1 MNILGY
7 LIILLGGAFLI
18 GAAIFF
24 DRRGTPTFVNLLP
37 HQRGVIF
44 RQGKPLR
51 DVGSGKHR
59 VWSGTELL
67 VHGDVRPISVTFENQ
82 VVTLQDG
89 FAAAYGFSANAQV
102 VDIRKAVYSARDYT
116 QIPAAVLLRCA
127 RLHLNASNANSLKM
141 ERDSIVKRMGED
153 AKVRLKK
160 DGFDLIS
167 FRLGQLVIG
176 TTQAPQ
182 SQPAQH
188 VDE

>member
-1 MNILGY
+1 
-7 LIILLGGAFLI
+7 
-18 GAAIFF
+18 
-24 DRRGTPTFVNLLP
+24 
-37 HQRGVIF
+37 
-44 RQGKPLR
+44 
-51 DVGSGKHR
+51 
-59 VWSGTELL
+59 
-67 VHGDVRPISVTFENQ
+67 VRPISVTFENQ

-89 FAAAYGFSANAQV
+89 FAAACGFSANAQV
-102 VDIRKAVYSARDYT
+102 VDIREAVYSARDYT